1 MWHVGNI
8 YKRECDMKTAHLKS
22 SHGSC
27 SIVWSSNK
35 AKGSWWRYCR
45 PTRAHSG
52 TALVDRSKHCFL
64 MIKKKVTATT
74 KNKNNNNKTKKM
86 SIYRIFFFKKQ
97 KGQHRICL
105 VVMIISSFE
114 MCLYV
119 LYLHIWDVLIY
130 RLNILS
136 ANIDPR
142 WQILSNRFYLD

>member
-64 MIKKKVTATT
+64 MIKKKSHCYHKKQKQQQQNK
-74 KNKNNNNKTKKM
+74 KNVY
-86 SIYRIFFFKKQ
+86 IQDFFFKKQ

-142 WQILSNRFYLD
+142 WQILANRFYLD

>member
-8 YKRECDMKTAHLKS
+8 NKRECDMETAHLKS

-64 MIKKKVTATT
+64 MIKKKSHGYH
-74 KNKNNNNKTKKM
+74 KKQKQQQQSKKKK
-86 SIYRIFFFKKQ
+86 SIYRIFFKKQ

-119 LYLHIWDVLIY
+119 LYLHVWDVLI
-130 RLNILS
+130 S

-142 WQILSNRFYLD
+142 WQILANRFYLD

>member
-64 MIKKKVTATT
+64 MIKKKKSLLPQKTKTTTT
-74 KNKNNNNKTKKM
+74 KQKKCL
-86 SIYRIFFFKKQ
+86 YTGFFFKKQ

-142 WQILSNRFYLD
+142 WQILANRFYLD